1 VPVSTHESIT
11 STHILREAATWV
23 AEATLLLRRSG
34 VTGADDIAQT
44 LAASVPKIE
53 GLSANSYGG
62 AQLTRN
68 TRATHRGTILAQVSS
83 PSASV
88 AKPPCVGAAPRS
100 APAAGTLPLFAG
112 KADHA

>member
-1 VPVSTHESIT
+1 MPVSTHESIT
-11 STHILREAATWV
+11 ATHLREAATWV

-53 GLSANSYGG
+53 SLSAN
-62 AQLTRN
+62 
-68 TRATHRGTILAQVSS
+68 
-83 PSASV
+83 PV

-100 APAAGTLPLFAG
+100 APAAGILPLFAREV
-112 KADHA
+112 DHA

>member
-1 VPVSTHESIT
+1 MPVSTHESIT

-53 GLSANSYGG
+53 GLSANRG
-62 AQLTRN
+62 AHLTRN

-83 PSASV
+83 PSAPV

-100 APAAGTLPLFAG
+100 EPAAGTLPLFAEE
-112 KADHA
+112 ADHA